1 MSRLTRASEPCLHTT
16 RVFPGGFALSAEAS
30 DRTLG
35 TLPPAAGLTEVSGF
49 GFGQNA
55 VRSTC
60 AKATAA
66 HATATTAAS
75 IAAQATRPIKPRS
88 LTDRPFH
95 DFRSP
100 ASVKRARGCTRR
112 FLLR

>member
-1 MSRLTRASEPCLHTT
+1 MSRFAWASEPCRHTT
-16 RVFPGGFALSAEAS
+16 RVFPGGFALSDEAS

-35 TLPPAAGLTEVSGF
+35 TLPPAAGLTEVSGL

-60 AKATAA
+60 ANATAA
-66 HATATTAAS
+66 HAIAPPAAS
-75 IAAQATRPIKPRS
+75 PAAQAARPTTPRS

-95 DFRSP
+95 DFRS
-100 ASVKRARGCTRR
+100 
-112 FLLR
+112 